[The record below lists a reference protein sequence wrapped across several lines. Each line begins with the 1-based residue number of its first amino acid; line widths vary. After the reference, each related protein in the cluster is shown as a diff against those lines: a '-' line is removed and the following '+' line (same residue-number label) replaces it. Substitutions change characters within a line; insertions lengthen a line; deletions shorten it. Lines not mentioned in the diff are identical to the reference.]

1 MKLSWVI
8 LDEDKTRQLSA
19 KKRLSR
25 CTRILKTEKDASKRW
40 DAVWI
45 LGELARNN
53 RGTSFFDSAAD
64 LLVWTLEN
72 DDDGVVKHEVC
83 YQISACN
90 MRNKIPDLLKAGLE
104 NENPLARHEAIEC
117 LGFMEAFE
125 TTDELKK
132 ALKDPVDYVKETAM
146 CAIKRLERMKSKKGR
161 FSAPEIL

>member
-1 MKLSWVI
+1 MSWVI
-8 LDEDKTRQLSA
+8 LDEKNIRSA
-19 KKRLSR
+19 SPQKRLQE
-25 CTRILKTEKDASKRW
+25 CKKILENEKDASKRW

-45 LGELARNN
+45 LGELAREEKETKYFNH
-53 RGTSFFDSAAD
+53 AAD

-72 DDDGVVKHEVC
+72 DNDGVVKHEVC

-90 MRNKIPDLLKAGLE
+90 MREKIPDLLKAGLS

-132 ALKDPVDYVKETAM
+132 AMSDPVDYVKETAM
-146 CAIKRLERMKSKKGR
+146 CAIKRLERMKNKKDR
-161 FSAPEIL
+161 FMAPEIL

>member
-1 MKLSWVI
+1 MSWVI

-25 CTRILKTEKDASKRW
+25 CSDILKTEKDASKRW

-45 LGELARNN
+45 IGELARET
-53 RGTSFFDSAAD
+53 RKGELFDEAAN
-64 LLVWTLEN
+64 LLVWVLEN

-90 MRNKIPDLLKAGLE
+90 MREKIPDLLNAGL
-104 NENPLARHEAIEC
+104 NNKNPLARHEALEC

-125 TTDELKK
+125 TKDKMKK
-132 ALKDPVDYVKETAM
+132 ALNDPIDYVRETAM
-146 CAIKRLERMKSKKGR
+146 CAIKRLERMQHSKGN
-161 FSAPEIL
+161 FSLPQIL

>member
-1 MKLSWVI
+1 MSWVI

-25 CTRILKTEKDASKRW
+25 CTSILKTEKDPSKRW

-45 LGELARNN
+45 IGELAREI
-53 RGTSFFDSAAD
+53 GQGELYDQAAD
-64 LLVWTLEN
+64 LLVWVLEN

-90 MRNKIPDLLKAGLE
+90 MREKIPDLLKAGL
-104 NENPLARHEAIEC
+104 NNTNPLARHEALEC

-125 TTDELKK
+125 TINDMKK
-132 ALKDPVDYVKETAM
+132 ALTDPIDYVRETAI
-146 CAIKRLERMKSKKGR
+146 CAIKRLNRMKRRKGE
-161 FSAPEIL
+161 FAQPQIL